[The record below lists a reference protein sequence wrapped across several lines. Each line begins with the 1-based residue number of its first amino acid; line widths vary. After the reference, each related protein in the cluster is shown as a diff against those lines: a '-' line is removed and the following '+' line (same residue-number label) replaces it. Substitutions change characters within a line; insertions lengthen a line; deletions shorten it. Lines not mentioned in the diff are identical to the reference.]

1 MDPLTV
7 VSDLLRAVTLALVG
21 VCGFYV
27 REVAQAVKELRK
39 EHGDKL
45 ANHREKLD
53 NHGERIA
60 RIEGA
65 NHV

>member
-1 MDPLTV
+1 MDALTV

-21 VCGFYV
+21 ICAFYV
-27 REVAQAVKELRK
+27 REIGQAVRELRK
-39 EHGDKL
+39 DHGD
-45 ANHREKLD
+45 KLD

-65 NHV
+65 NHG